1 MLAAAAQRQGN
12 DVLEAGEVSLSSG
25 TQEASLANTLK
36 TSDETSVEQGPAGQ
50 GDVVASE
57 PVDHGRQTD
66 HSEL

>member
-25 TQEASLANTLK
+25 TQEASLAGTLEISDE
-36 TSDETSVEQGPAGQ
+36 TSDETTFGRGSIDA
-50 GDVVASE
+50 AE
-57 PVDHGRQTD
+57 PLELNRQTD